1 MESYTEGG
9 GAANSISDY
18 GSTSGSEFASFRPLS
33 EHDRQAIAAVI
44 ESKYRI
50 KLAQDQVREDL
61 KAVAENLGMKSSE
74 LNRIIKLA
82 MQERER
88 GNVLLHEK
96 ALIDVAEQ
104 VVFTPTATS

>member
-1 MESYTEGG
+1 MDSYSESGG
-9 GAANSISDY
+9 VANAVSDY
-18 GSTSGSEFASFRPLS
+18 GNSGSEFASFRALS
-33 EHDRQAIAAVI
+33 ENDRQAIGAVI

-50 KLAQDQVREDL
+50 KLAQDQAREDL
-61 KAVAENLGMKSSE
+61 KAVAERLGMKSSE

-104 VVFTPTATS
+104 IVFTPTAR

>member
-1 MESYTEGG
+1 MDSYTESGG
-9 GAANSISDY
+9 TANSISDY
-18 GSTSGSEFASFRPLS
+18 GNTSGSELASFRPLS
-33 EHDRQAIAAVI
+33 VHDRQAIAAVI

-61 KAVAENLGMKSSE
+61 KAVAEGLGMKSSE

-88 GNVLLHEK
+88 GNVLTHEM
-96 ALIDVAEQ
+96 ALIEVAVQ
-104 VVFTPTATS
+104 VVLTATIR

>member
-9 GAANSISDY
+9 GAANSITDY
-18 GSTSGSEFASFRPLS
+18 GSSGSDFASFRPLS
-33 EHDRQAIAAVI
+33 DHDRQAIAAVI

-61 KAVAENLGMKSSE
+61 KAVAESLGMKSSE

-82 MQERER
+82 MQEREQ
-88 GNVLLHEK
+88 GNVLMHEK

-104 VVFTPTATS
+104 VVFTPTARS

>member
-1 MESYTEGG
+1 MDSYTESGG
-9 GAANSISDY
+9 TANSISDY
-18 GSTSGSEFASFRPLS
+18 GSNGAEFASFRPLS

-61 KAVAENLGMKSSE
+61 KAVAGNLGMKTSE
-74 LNRIIKLA
+74 LTRIIKLA

-88 GNVLLHEK
+88 GNVLMHEK
-96 ALIDVAEQ
+96 ALIEVAEQ
-104 VVFTPTATS
+104 VVFTPTAPS

>member
-1 MESYTEGG
+1 MDSYTESGG
-9 GAANSISDY
+9 TANSISDY
-18 GSTSGSEFASFRPLS
+18 GSSTGTELASFRPLS

-61 KAVAENLGMKSSE
+61 KAVAESLV
-74 LNRIIKLA
+74 
-82 MQERER
+82 QERER

-104 VVFTPTATS
+104 VVFTPTTRS

>member
-1 MESYTEGG
+1 MDSYPESG

-18 GSTSGSEFASFRPLS
+18 GSQGSEMASFRTLS

-61 KAVAENLGMKSSE
+61 KAVAGNLGMKSSE

-88 GNVLLHEK
+88 GNVLMHEK
-96 ALIDVAEQ
+96 ALIEVAEQ
-104 VVFTPTATS
+104 VVFTPTAR